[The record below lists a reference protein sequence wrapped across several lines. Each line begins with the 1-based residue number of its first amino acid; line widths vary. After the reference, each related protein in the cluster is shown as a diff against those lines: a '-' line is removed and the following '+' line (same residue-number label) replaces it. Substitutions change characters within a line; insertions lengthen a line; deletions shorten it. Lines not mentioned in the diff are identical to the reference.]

1 VLQNK
6 KYIAF
11 AEENT
16 VEVLSLDGL
25 DEGIEKKD
33 KRAGTYKA
41 KDTDGQE
48 KDFMLGWPNLTA
60 EDIKNLRGS
69 KAGSYN
75 QTGKIPYTAIVDP
88 HTLEEMDNIKGGYG
102 AGTLQD
108 LVTAKKKELEK
119 AHGKGVSRKTLT
131 KVKEADAGIR
141 KALADGNLVKALTD
155 SAALQK
161 KVAKESPAIV
171 EMAQKTGVEV
181 LEAAG
186 KQLDEIEAM
195 ITRGESAA
203 AMKQLGPLSRAL
215 KGTTLEDRALGLLS
229 TTRGVCFLGGGRGGA
244 PPPPCPLSSISRP
257 FPVGKPS
264 CGGSSHC
271 FSSSCRPGP
280 TPSTTRSRSPGPGA
294 RSSAGRRR
302 GRGTGSR
309 AGSRTNSTT
318 STRSSRSRSR
328 RCRSPAGSAA
338 R

>member
-1 VLQNK
+1 MLQNK

-16 VEVLSLDGL
+16 VEVLALSRL

-33 KRAGTYKA
+33 KRAGTFKA
-41 KDTDGQE
+41 KDIDGQE
-48 KDFMLGWPNLTA
+48 KEFMLGWPNLTA
-60 EDIKNLRGS
+60 EDIKALNGS

-131 KVKEADAGIR
+131 KVREADAGIR

-155 SAALQK
+155 SAAFQK

-171 EMAQKTGVEV
+171 EMAGKTAADL

-186 KQLDEIEAM
+186 TKLDEIDAM
-195 ITRGESAA
+195 ISRGEQAE

-215 KGTTLEDRALGLLS
+215 KGTTLEERAMALLEK
-229 TTRGVCFLGGGRGGA
+229 TKVE
-244 PPPPCPLSSISRP
+244 
-257 FPVGKPS
+257 
-264 CGGSSHC
+264 
-271 FSSSCRPGP
+271 
-280 TPSTTRSRSPGPGA
+280 
-294 RSSAGRRR
+294 
-302 GRGTGSR
+302 
-309 AGSRTNSTT
+309 
-318 STRSSRSRSR
+318 
-328 RCRSPAGSAA
+328 
-338 R
+338 